1 MRLGRAFVVLALLS
15 YSFQAV
21 FGLGRSTVA
30 KVIAIGLAVV
40 AQIPALVQLGIAAI
54 APADLEFKFITPED
68 YFGIVSLVLV
78 LFCAFTA
85 PEIIGRDQ
93 RTRTL
98 TLYFSRALS
107 RSDYVTAKVGS
118 LSLALMLVLLTPQ
131 LLLLIGQAVAG
142 DDTLGYLR
150 ENVDELAPILG
161 GTLTVGLLM
170 AVISLTI
177 ASQTSRRALA
187 TGVVL
192 AYFIIFTALGSI
204 LVETLTGGAQKY
216 ALLLSPFGVLEGT
229 VLWLFSV
236 RPEPES
242 EFTKAGL
249 HGRYY
254 FVAAVV
260 YTVVPLALLY
270 RRLQRLAV

>member
-54 APADLEFKFITPED
+54 APAGVEFITPED

>member
-54 APADLEFKFITPED
+54 VPADVEFITPED

>member
-54 APADLEFKFITPED
+54 GAADLEFITPED

>member
-54 APADLEFKFITPED
+54 VPADVEFITPED

-118 LSLALMLVLLTPQ
+118 LALALMLVLLTPQ

>member
-54 APADLEFKFITPED
+54 APADLEFITPED

-131 LLLLIGQAVAG
+131 LFLLVGRAVAG
-142 DDTLGYLR
+142 EDTLGYLR
-150 ENVDELAPILG
+150 DNVDELAPILA

-170 AVISLTI
+170 AAVSLTI
-177 ASQTSRRALA
+177 ASQTPRRALA
-187 TGVVL
+187 TGMVL
-192 AYFIIFTALGSI
+192 AYFVTFTALGSI

-216 ALLLSPFGVLEGT
+216 ALLLSPFGVLEGA
-229 VLWLFSV
+229 VLWLFSA

-242 EFTKAGL
+242 EILKTGL
-249 HGRYY
+249 GGRYY
-254 FVAAVV
+254 FAAAVV
-260 YTVVPLALLY
+260 YTVVLLALLY